1 MDFFNKLGDSIVSVT
16 QEAVEKGKGMT
27 DIAKLQHEVRTKEDF
42 CKKQYEEIGR
52 KFYEENKD
60 IIPESYADLF
70 EEIEAAN
77 RRIAELREQIAGLK
91 GGVSCPKCGAVVAA
105 SASFCSECGAK
116 INDMFEEEDEDE
128 TAEAES

>member
-27 DIAKLQHEVRTKEDF
+27 DIAKLQYEMKTKEDF
-42 CKKQYEEIGR
+42 CKKQYEEVGR

-60 IIPESYADLF
+60 VIPESYVDLF

-77 RRIAELREQIAGLK
+77 HKIAEIKEQIANIK
-91 GGVSCPKCGAVVAA
+91 GGSSCPKCGAIVAA
-105 SASFCSECGAK
+105 SASFCSECGTK
-116 INDMFEEEDEDE
+116 LGDMFEEEEVTE
-128 TAEAES
+128 TEA